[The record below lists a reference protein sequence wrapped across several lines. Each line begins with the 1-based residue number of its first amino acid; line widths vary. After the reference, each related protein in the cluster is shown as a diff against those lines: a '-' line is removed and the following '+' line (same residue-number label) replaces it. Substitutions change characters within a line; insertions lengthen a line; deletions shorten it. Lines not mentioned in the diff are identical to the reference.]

1 MLLRLLQHKL
11 ESSLLYLLQPGG
23 TANEDFLH
31 PRGEPALV
39 AADSISWTVFK
50 NPLALFIGGVTAVVL
65 ELAEP
70 RMRSGVWEHTSFRA
84 RPLDRLQRTG
94 FAAMM
99 TVYGPR
105 SGAESMIAG
114 ITRMHARVR
123 GVTPDGRAY
132 CATDPELLD
141 WVHSTASF
149 GFLEAYH
156 AYVRPLS
163 TLQRD
168 RFYREGLP
176 AAKLYGAMSAP
187 GSQAETLAL
196 FDRMR
201 GQLERSEI
209 VFEFLNI
216 MRRIPALPALLR
228 PLQGVLIKAAVQT
241 IPIWLRQHLGLHE
254 RWDLAPWQCHLVCRA
269 GVAADQLVLRTSPAV
284 QSCRRLGLP
293 DNYLYVRNDLH

>member
-1 MLLRLLQHKL
+1 MDGVQ
-11 ESSLLYLLQPGG
+11 
-23 TANEDFLH
+23 
-31 PRGEPALV
+31 EPARAV
-39 AADSISWTVFK
+39 HRRRHR
-50 NPLALFIGGVTAVVL
+50 GGV
-65 ELAEP
+65 
-70 RMRSGVWEHTSFRA
+70 GVGRATDAQREHTSFQA

-156 AYVRPLS
+156 AYIRPLS

-168 RFYREGLP
+168 RFYQRACWP
-176 AAKLYGAMSAP
+176 RSSTAP
-187 GSQAETLAL
+187 
-196 FDRMR
+196 
-201 GQLERSEI
+201 
-209 VFEFLNI
+209 
-216 MRRIPALPALLR
+216 
-228 PLQGVLIKAAVQT
+228 
-241 IPIWLRQHLGLHE
+241 
-254 RWDLAPWQCHLVCRA
+254 
-269 GVAADQLVLRTSPAV
+269 
-284 QSCRRLGLP
+284 CRRQARKP
-293 DNYLYVRNDLH
+293 RPSHCSTECA

>member
-1 MLLRLLQHKL
+1 MLPRPLRHALESWLLRLLH
-11 ESSLLYLLQPGG
+11 PGG
-23 TANEDFLH
+23 TATEDFLY
-31 PRGEPALV
+31 PCNEPALT
-39 AADSISWTVFK
+39 APDSIAWTVFK

-70 RMRSGVWEHTSFRA
+70 RVRSGVWEHTSFRE
-84 RPLDRLQRTG
+84 RPLERLRRTG

-105 SGAESMIAG
+105 GHAESMIAG
-114 ITRMHARVR
+114 IARLHARVR

-132 CATDPELLD
+132 CAADPELLD
-141 WVHSTASF
+141 WVQATASF

-163 TLQRD
+163 ALQRD
-168 RFYREGLP
+168 FFYQEGLP
-176 AAKLYGAMSAP
+176 AARLYGAMSAP
-187 GSQAETLAL
+187 GSQAETRVL

-209 VFEFLNI
+209 VFEFLDI
-216 MRRIPALPALLR
+216 MRRVPALPGPLR
-228 PLQGVLIKAAVQT
+228 PLQYVLIKAAVQL
-241 IPIWLRQHLGLHE
+241 IPIGLRQHLGLNE
-254 RWDLAPWQCHLVCRA
+254 RWDLAPWQCRLVCRA
-269 GVAADQLVLRTSPAV
+269 GIAADRLVLRTSPAV

-293 DNYLYVRNDLH
+293 DNYLYVRHDPL